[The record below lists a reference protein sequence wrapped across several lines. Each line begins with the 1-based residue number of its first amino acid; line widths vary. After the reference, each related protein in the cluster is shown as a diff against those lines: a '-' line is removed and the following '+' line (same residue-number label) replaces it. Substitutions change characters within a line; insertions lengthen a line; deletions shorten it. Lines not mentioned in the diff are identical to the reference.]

1 MIKLGKKEHYMTKN
15 VRIENADINIEHGV
29 VIIREFLDVTGN
41 WVKGDE
47 WHLYTPCEMLN
58 LPVYSASRLVITE
71 IKR

>member
-1 MIKLGKKEHYMTKN
+1 MTKN
-15 VRIENADINIEHGV
+15 VRIENADTNTEHGI

-47 WHLYTPCEMLN
+47 WHLYTPCDMLN
-58 LPVYSASRLVITE
+58 LSVSSARRLIITE

>member
-1 MIKLGKKEHYMTKN
+1 MTKN
-15 VRIENADINIEHGV
+15 VRIENADSNIEHGV
-29 VIIREFLDVTGN
+29 VIIREFLDATGN

-47 WHLYTPCEMLN
+47 WHLYTPCEVLN